1 MGVWRQSV
9 RRQSVRQSVSVER
22 QNSRD
27 ELYQPVL
34 QLPQMFNMGVRGTV
48 TAGSMG

>member
-1 MGVWRQSV
+1 V

-27 ELYQPVL
+27 ELYQLVL